1 MHHLAGASEAG
12 CATAGMIASQNI
24 TCPTCRMPSAGVDVL
39 LIAVIVCETIQ
50 LGSEIMQMLRQNQQ
64 YLQDGGWWNVL
75 DLFTSG
81 CLMAAAVSYFSK
93 GSQTVKTFGS
103 IGVACKWFG
112 RETALV
118 LCAAMC
124 ACY

>member
-1 MHHLAGASEAG
+1 MSAHSRTSTHDDAAGSDGKKRKRAEADG
-12 CATAGMIASQNI
+12 DATQ
-24 TCPTCRMPSAGVDVL
+24 
-39 LIAVIVCETIQ
+39 
-50 LGSEIMQMLRQNQQ
+50 
-64 YLQDGGWWNVL
+64 NVL

-81 CLMAAAVSYFSK
+81 CLMAAAVSYFSQ
-93 GSQTVKTFGS
+93 GAQTVKTFGS